1 MKNVIIIGGG
11 IVGLSTAYYLNKE
24 GYEVTVIDKGN
35 ISSGASFVNAGY
47 ITPSH
52 IIPLA
57 SPGMIAK
64 GIKMMF
70 NSASP
75 FYMKPRLDVDFLKWS
90 WYFHK
95 SSTEAKVEKAIGVI
109 KDINLL
115 SRELFT
121 DIRNSG
127 DLGNFQLE
135 RKGLLMLYKTEESYL
150 HEKKGGQ

>member
-1 MKNVIIIGGG
+1 MAKNIVIIGGG
-11 IVGLSTAYYLNKE
+11 IVGLCSAYYLSKE
-24 GYEVTVIDKGN
+24 GHQITVIDKGD
-35 ISSGASFVNAGY
+35 ITSGASFVNAGY

-75 FYMKPRLDVDFLKWS
+75 FYMKPRLDAEFLKWS

-95 SSTEAKVEKAIGVI
+95 SSTKTKVEKAIPVI
-109 KDINLL
+109 KEINLI

-121 DIRNSG
+121 DIR
-127 DLGNFQLE
+127 
-135 RKGLLMLYKTEESYL
+135 KW
-150 HEKKGGQ
+150 